1 VSTAEDPPTA
11 ASLTTAAAAEPPRP
25 APGAAPPSADGVT
38 PEDSPSSPDELRSDA
53 DVIAAVDLGSNSFH
67 MVVARVSHGGLVIVD
82 RLREMVRLGAGLDE
96 DGNLS
101 QEAMDRAVAC
111 LGRFSERLRAMQ
123 AGDVRVVGT
132 NTLRKARNRGEFL
145 DRVSDV
151 LGHSIDIVSGVEEAR
166 LVYLGA
172 AHSLPTIEG
181 SRLVVDIGGGSTEL
195 ITGAGLEP
203 LRLESLYVG
212 CVSVSRRFFPDG
224 KVSKK
229 AFKAARLSAR
239 QELEPVAGR
248 FRAAGWDEAAGTSGT
263 IRATA
268 RILAALEDTGGRITR
283 RGLRRL
289 GRRLV
294 REGVEPLCSHGL
306 SAQRAPVFPGGVAI
320 LSEVFEALGIETM
333 IVADGALREG
343 LLYDQLGRLTHEDA
357 RERSVRMLAA
367 RFHADSEQAARVRAT
382 AEQLFGQVAKAWDLH
397 RAPAEQLLR
406 WAAELHEIGLD
417 IAHAGHHRHAAYL
430 LAHADLAGFSTGAQ
444 AVLAAMVGH
453 HRRKFKGD
461 LAEGV
466 PTDWVERTLRLTV
479 LLRLAVLLHRS
490 RQPDPL
496 PEIEA
501 QADAERLSLKFP
513 SGWLT
518 RHPLTRADLQ
528 QERDYLA
535 TVGIRLDFS

>member
-1 VSTAEDPPTA
+1 MSTAEGTPTA
-11 ASLTTAAAAEPPRP
+11 PKLTITAAAEASP
-25 APGAAPPSADGVT
+25 ARVGSAPSAPDD
-38 PEDSPSSPDELRSDA
+38 PHPAHSPSPPDELRSDA

-82 RLREMVRLGAGLDE
+82 RLREMVRLGAGLDQ

-132 NTLRKARNRGEFL
+132 NTLRKARNRSVFL

-151 LGHSIDIVSGVEEAR
+151 LGHSIDIISGVEEAR

-172 AHSLPTIEG
+172 AHSLPRIEG

-195 ITGAGLEP
+195 ITGSDTEP
-203 LRLESLYVG
+203 RRLESLYIG
-212 CVSVSRRFFPDG
+212 CVSLSRRFFPDG
-224 KVSKK
+224 QVSKK
-229 AFKAARLSAR
+229 AFKAARLRAR
-239 QELEPVAGR
+239 QELEPVAER
-248 FRAAGWDEAAGTSGT
+248 FRAAGWQQAAGTSGT

-268 RILAALEDTGGRITR
+268 RLLAALEDTGGQITQ

-289 GRRLV
+289 GQRLV
-294 REGVEPLCSHGL
+294 RGGVEPLCSHGL
-306 SAQRAPVFPGGVAI
+306 SGQRAPVFPGGVAI
-320 LSEVFEALGIETM
+320 LSAVFEALDIESM

-357 RERSVRMLAA
+357 RERSVRLLAA
-367 RFHADSEQAARVRAT
+367 RFHADSDQAARVRAT
-382 AEQLFGQVAKAWDLH
+382 AEQLFEQVATDWDLR
-397 RAPAEQLLR
+397 RAPAAQLLR

-453 HRRKFKGD
+453 HRRKFKDD
-461 LAEGV
+461 LTEGV
-466 PTDWVERTLRLTV
+466 PSDWVERTLRLTV

-490 RQPDPL
+490 RQPQAL
-496 PEIEA
+496 PGIEA
-501 QADAERLSLKFP
+501 QTDRKGLTLRFP
-513 SGWLT
+513 AGWLP

-535 TVGIRLDFS
+535 EVGIRLRFR